1 MRLLD
6 RVILRCE
13 GNIPQLAPSSQ
24 LSWKT
29 LHSVML
35 GAIESLECLGVSE
48 KARLGNMHFLA
59 TVSMQSKQK
68 HRISMAGIT
77 W

>member
-6 RVILRCE
+6 RVILRCD

-48 KARLGNMHFLA
+48 KARLGNTTFLELTFPNSGCRSTA
-59 TVSMQSKQK
+59 SLAVSK
-68 HRISMAGIT
+68 
-77 W
+77 

>member
-35 GAIESLECLGVSE
+35 GAIESLECLLFKVLTELQGT
-48 KARLGNMHFLA
+48 KKCLLRLED
-59 TVSMQSKQK
+59 
-68 HRISMAGIT
+68 
-77 W
+77 

>member
-13 GNIPQLAPSSQ
+13 GNIAQLAPSSQ

-48 KARLGNMHFLA
+48 KARLGKYLYEKCRNKLYIPYP
-59 TVSMQSKQK
+59 
-68 HRISMAGIT
+68 HR
-77 W
+77 